1 MKSFKSVRIITLLF
15 ATICIVLFCTA
26 CSSEK
31 TLDLLLSQPMSIY
44 GSDVSIE
51 TAVNNL
57 FDTPSWGTGDGSVDS
72 NNQKRNALSGK
83 SRIGDNWVVHFFCD
97 ADDPSDWSAE
107 VQVFST
113 AEGYYASFLD
123 EYGSDLLMRYLAT
136 GDECYRYAFLGI
148 YCCGDPAEK
157 SYDILDLYK
166 YIEVTPTEK
175 AETFIKK
182 YDELFPKPLDSIG
195 VMDYLPGEL
204 IDLELDVGS
213 VWRNIDRYGDKLI
226 PARKLTVVDIIEETA
241 DENQYVTQIN
251 AYDEDFRFYLLLYC
265 GELPEVDVDDVI
277 SALVLPV
284 GKDTLTN
291 GLGGQTEYLYLL
303 ASTVTAGSDLGEI
316 YDFVA
321 TPEERYDA
329 ALSYIEMV
337 AAQDALYDVPF
348 SPEAVPDE
356 NDTDSGEDAEYSL
369 SWECGYSRGYA
380 DGWAYLEYND
390 DPASCEE
397 AVESA
402 EDYMAGY
409 ESGYMAARYDA
420 VNHYSDSDGDMG
432 SDIGQTELSE
442 MVAEF
447 QRAGYA
453 SANVLSLLYES
464 TPETFTFTSARKETC
479 LSPLS
484 SSKPND
490 SNYEGYDNL
499 FNWEYP
505 TAFRSEREEVFE
517 LLSRID
523 GSVFQVSNGEIINND
538 EIILVEK
545 CGYGSYQRIAP
556 YGETSRAT
564 YFYYGDLSNN
574 RPNGIGVLLQ
584 EVEFSYGIV
593 PVYAGHF
600 EDGVI
605 KGYGLCLLDN
615 RSDVARFNGIKS
627 EGYFDYT
634 TEPREEGPFGTEGS
648 YGNLQGEGIVY
659 YNVLF
664 DVSNYALLDII
675 DEGKSELDYDEMMDP
690 NLETE
695 YLVITNYPVQR
706 PKVQYEGTF
715 KNGNLLEGTEYYIE
729 DMCYGT
735 VRSYGSF
742 CYDVIYNG
750 VFVCPDG
757 TCLNGA
763 FSDFSEFIGGIYCPS
778 GNIQFVG
785 TLSGFD
791 RSPEYLYAMYEMGA
805 ELSVEDFCYDDG
817 TLYGEDGTI
826 QGTIKDGKFTWS

>member
-1 MKSFKSVRIITLLF
+1 MKSFKPAKILTLLF
-15 ATICIVLFCTA
+15 ATICTVLFCTA

-31 TLDLLLSQPMSIY
+31 TLDTLLSQPMSAY
-44 GSDVSIE
+44 GSDGSIE
-51 TAVNNL
+51 AAVNNL
-57 FDTPSWGTGDGSVDS
+57 FEAPSWGTGDGSVDS
-72 NNQKRNALSGK
+72 NNRKRNALSGK

-113 AEGYYASFLD
+113 VEGYYVSFLD

-136 GDECYRYAFLGI
+136 GDEVYRYVFLDI
-148 YCCGDPAEK
+148 YCCGNPVEK
-157 SYDILDLYK
+157 PYDILELYE
-166 YIEVTPTEK
+166 YLEVTPTEK
-175 AETFIKK
+175 AEAFIKK
-182 YDELFPKPLDSIG
+182 YDELFSRPLDSIG

-204 IDLELDVGS
+204 IDLDLDVGS

-241 DENQYVTQIN
+241 DENQYATLVN
-251 AYDEDFRFYLLLYC
+251 AYDEDFRFYLILYC

-284 GKDTLTN
+284 GKGTLTN

-303 ASTVTAGSDLGEI
+303 ASTVTVGSDLGEI
-316 YDFVA
+316 YDCVA
-321 TPEERYDA
+321 TPEERYDT
-329 ALSYIEMV
+329 ALSCVEMI
-337 AAQDALYDVPF
+337 AAQDALYDVPV

-356 NDTDSGEDAEYSL
+356 NDADSGDDAEHSL
-369 SWECGYSRGYA
+369 SWECGYNRGYA

-409 ESGYMAARYDA
+409 ESGYMSARYDA
-420 VNHYSDSDGDMG
+420 VNQPSG
-432 SDIGQTELSE
+432 SDDSIGNDAGQSELSE
-442 MVAEF
+442 MIAWF
-447 QRAGYA
+447 QRTGDAPP
-453 SANVLSLLYES
+453 NIFHLLSES
-464 TPETFTFTSARKETC
+464 LPETFTFTSEERETY

-484 SSKPND
+484 SLKPND
-490 SNYEGYDNL
+490 SYYEGYDNL

-505 TAFRSEREEVFE
+505 TAFRNEREEVFE
-517 LLSRID
+517 LLSKID
-523 GSVFQVSNGEIINND
+523 GSVFQVSGGEIINNA

-545 CGYGSYQRIAP
+545 CGYGSFQRIAP
-556 YGETSRAT
+556 YGETGRAT
-564 YFYYGDLSNN
+564 YFYYGDISSN

-584 EVEFSYGIV
+584 RVSAGGFSCGIV

-600 EDGVI
+600 ENGVI
-605 KGYGLCLLDN
+605 KGYGLWLQGSQ
-615 RSDVARFNGIKS
+615 SDFARFNGIKS

-690 NLETE
+690 NLVTE

-763 FSDFSEFIGGIYCPS
+763 FSDFSEFIGGIYYPS
-778 GNIQFVG
+778 GSIQFVG
-785 TLSGFD
+785 TLSDFG
-791 RSPEYLYAMYEMGA
+791 REPEYMFAA
-805 ELSVEDFCYDDG
+805 EEGFILEDFCYDNG
-817 TLYGEDGTI
+817 TLYGEDGTV